1 MESRDALRAAALL
14 GPRFSIPALLQAG
27 FEAATLDPL
36 FDSGILEEA
45 KGSQARFFDP
55 MLMEDELARI
65 PWSKKRKL
73 SLRIA
78 EALERTRAAPE
89 LIGQHHVNAQNFANA
104 EGPAGDRGSTCPQTF
119 VSRDG
124 SLRAEPGGR

>member
-1 MESRDALRAAALL
+1 MKLDLEKLSMESRDALRAAALW
-14 GPRFSIPALLQAG
+14 GPRFSMPVLLQAG

-36 FDSGILEEA
+36 FDSGELEEA
-45 KGSQARFFDP
+45 KGSQGRFFDP
-55 MLMEDELARI
+55 MLMGDELARI

-78 EALERTRAAPE
+78 EALERTRAASE

-104 EGPAGDRGSTCPQTF
+104 
-119 VSRDG
+119 
-124 SLRAEPGGR
+124 